1 MMMKKTWMI
10 FAAGLCALCLS
21 ACQEDTRSVPFTE
34 EAPAEENVAV
44 GDEAAPEETMF
55 GLPNPMVPVTDP
67 AEFEMVLGIPI
78 EPSALSLET
87 ECFIISGQMADVR
100 WHRDNGNGEDTELC
114 LRATK
119 NGDLAPYMHGIYD
132 DHMSE
137 PVVTHTEE
145 ADVTFTD
152 ALTEKIGICTWS
164 SGDTFYSLT
173 YDMGLSQMSLAAVLD
188 TCMMATGRKRI
199 PEIVMPIASIPQ
211 QADSPDASQP
221 VSDPPAQQKATTD
234 AAQPDSDTSAQQ
246 TSTPTQQTPQA
257 TAALKLPDGT
267 YAAEFSPED
276 FREEDGK
283 WELEAGIFT
292 PEYFDLVDVTMMVP
306 GDILVIGGEEIPVES
321 VELSTASG
329 SPVLFVNGGLEA
341 GGIDLC
347 EGGDGTYR
355 MQGVNDM
362 TSYTPHGTAVLP
374 VSAEVKIRDL
384 SNPRSKKTNEVSTP
398 KKVRAYLTT
407 NDLMIT
413 RHSASVTLKDGELTE
428 IEIRYVP

>member
-1 MMMKKTWMI
+1 MDKMMMKKTWMI

-44 GDEAAPEETMF
+44 GEEAAPEETMF

-78 EPSALSLET
+78 VPTALSLET
-87 ECFIISGQMADVR
+87 ECFIISGRMADVR

-119 NGDLAPYMHGIYD
+119 NSELAPYMHGIYD

-137 PVVTHTEE
+137 PVVTHTEG

-164 SGDTFYSLT
+164 SEDTFYSLT

-188 TCMMATGRKRI
+188 ACMMATGRKRI
-199 PEIVMPIASIPQ
+199 PEIVTPRAFLPR

-221 VSDPPAQQKATTD
+221 A
-234 AAQPDSDTSAQQ
+234 SDTPTRQTPPPSQQ
-246 TSTPTQQTPQA
+246 TPTPIQQTPPSSQQTPQA
-257 TAALKLPDGT
+257 AAAPELPDGT

-276 FREEDGK
+276 FREQDGK

-321 VELSTASG
+321 VELSTASE

-355 MQGVNDM
+355 VQGVNDR
-362 TSYTPHGTAVLP
+362 TSYTPHGTVVLP
-374 VSAEVKIRDL
+374 VSADVKIRDL

-407 NDLMIT
+407 NDLLIT
-413 RHSASVTLKDGELTE
+413 RHSAAITVKDGELAE

>member
-44 GDEAAPEETMF
+44 GEEAAPEETMF

-78 EPSALSLET
+78 DPSALSLET

-100 WHRDNGNGEDTELC
+100 WHRDNVNGEDTELC

-119 NGDLAPYMHGIYD
+119 NSELAPYMHGIYD

-173 YDMGLSQMSLAAVLD
+173 YDLGLSQMSLAAVLD
-188 TCMMATGRKRI
+188 ACMMATGQKRI
-199 PEIVMPIASIPQ
+199 PEIVMPIAALPTPSQ
-211 QADSPDASQP
+211 QE
-221 VSDPPAQQKATTD
+221 D
-234 AAQPDSDTSAQQ
+234 AAPE
-246 TSTPTQQTPQA
+246 
-257 TAALKLPDGT
+257 LPDGT

-283 WELEAGIFT
+283 WELTADIFT

-321 VELSTASG
+321 VELSTVQE

-347 EGGDGTYR
+347 EGEDGTYR

-407 NDLMIT
+407 NDLLIT
-413 RHSASVTLKDGELTE
+413 RHSASITLKDGELAE
-428 IEIRYVP
+428 IEIRYMP